1 MIKNRGENPIFIFD
15 LDGTTVDSR
24 HRTSMPFNLDY
35 WNENSTNDIELP
47 CSRIEITKENVNI
60 FDKNTWASVFRFYE
74 ENLIKFDSFWIEFKE
89 VFKQLED

>member
-1 MIKNRGENPIFIFD
+1 MAGKWN
-15 LDGTTVDSR
+15 
-24 HRTSMPFNLDY
+24 

-74 ENLIKFDSFWIEFKE
+74 NLIKFDSFWVEFKD